1 VNKERRRD
9 DDSKSPSR
17 STKRQKLGEGAENT
31 AAVDIGG
38 GDDNSQRNIIDQE
51 RSEVIPPLP
60 LADAD
65 QIPEVQQD
73 VAME

>member
-1 VNKERRRD
+1 
-9 DDSKSPSR
+9 
-17 STKRQKLGEGAENT
+17 LGEGAENT